1 MGMKIKEL
9 KVIFNN
15 EIIIPDEIVDMELKE
30 LKLFGKITDE
40 GIKRIISVL
49 PETIIFIN
57 GKKYN

>member
-1 MGMKIKEL
+1 MKIKEL